1 MDETCRQFVLQ
12 LMQPM
17 LREFNKTLSE
27 MRDQGHTD
35 AEIAAMLDRIE
46 LDSCGKMEKEIL
58 DAMMSE
64 LRLAA
69 GIQTKPNLHARDGL
83 CRLHLAI
90 SRALSKTL
98 SELGHKQTST
108 RRFACPPFA
117 RVRTSRRA
125 RFVI

>member
-35 AEIAAMLDRIE
+35 AEIAAMLDRME

-58 DAMMSE
+58 EAMMSE

-69 GIQTKPNLHARDGL
+69 GIPAKAKP
-83 CRLHLAI
+83 
-90 SRALSKTL
+90 T
-98 SELGHKQTST
+98 QM
-108 RRFACPPFA
+108 RR
-117 RVRTSRRA
+117 R
-125 RFVI
+125 

>member
-1 MDETCRQFVLQ
+1 MDETCREFVLQ

-17 LREFNKTLSE
+17 LREFNETLSE

-46 LDSCGKMEKEIL
+46 LDSCGKMEREVR

-69 GIQTKPNLHARDGL
+69 GIPPKPNLH
-83 CRLHLAI
+83 
-90 SRALSKTL
+90 
-98 SELGHKQTST
+98 E
-108 RRFACPPFA
+108 
-117 RVRTSRRA
+117 
-125 RFVI
+125 

>member
-17 LREFNKTLSE
+17 LRELNKTLSE
-27 MRDQGHTD
+27 MRVQGHTD

-46 LDSCGKMEKEIL
+46 LDSCGNMEKEIL

-69 GIQTKPNLHARDGL
+69 GIPP
-83 CRLHLAI
+83 
-90 SRALSKTL
+90 TL
-98 SELGHKQTST
+98 D
-108 RRFACPPFA
+108 A
-117 RVRTSRRA
+117 
-125 RFVI
+125 